1 MFWYKDPT
9 WPVFTCD
16 AFFFVS
22 DIYILHNDIKNL
34 HMLNKNGNK
43 LNQLYASICFLF
55 HCTFLVEQS
64 VLQLL
69 GYFC

>member
-1 MFWYKDPT
+1 MCFGTKIQRGLYL
-9 WPVFTCD
+9 PVML
-16 AFFFVS
+16 FFVS

-43 LNQLYASICFLF
+43 LNQLYASNCFLF

-64 VLQLL
+64 MLQLL
-69 GYFC
+69 GYFY